1 MGRGSFNHVVLIRPR
16 SFCCC
21 LLVGPLLCGRYK
33 NFLYLL
39 IAWGS
44 NSWLRMF
51 AKVGYSVI
59 LILCLSVGA
68 IANVMNYAV
77 VPAVWGAHRNANAH
91 VF

>member
-1 MGRGSFNHVVLIRPR
+1 
-16 SFCCC
+16 
-21 LLVGPLLCGRYK
+21 
-33 NFLYLL
+33 
-39 IAWGS
+39 
-44 NSWLRMF
+44 MF